1 VEGFRGIFLQI
12 EQAMRK
18 LLPVATIFALALS
31 ASGCSLFKSNPQV
44 DPNIGN
50 IEDIQLVANFVPN
63 TFMTRHAVED
73 VIGEPVHFGHTKIG
87 NLICMYQFEGVE
99 SPRITDAH
107 YQTAYGKGY
116 GAKRSVVYDRDNN
129 VVSWYGFD
137 RKFTVVPG
145 TSEPAED

>member
-1 VEGFRGIFLQI
+1 
-12 EQAMRK
+12 MRT
-18 LLPVATIFALALS
+18 LLPIATIFALALS
-31 ASGCSLFKSNPQV
+31 TSGCFLFKGKPQV
-44 DPNIGN
+44 DPNIEN
-50 IEDIQLVANFVPN
+50 IQLVANFVPD
-63 TFMTRHAVED
+63 TVMTRHDVEN
-73 VIGEPVHFGHTKIG
+73 VIGEPVHFGRTKTG